1 MERDYFGLS
10 DSINSAKSTQIAL
23 NAIRFGEAGLNVHRQ
38 NLLNRVPVTGS
49 FASFP
54 KDSIEI
60 EDLAYL
66 SAHEDHE
73 FALLRGKRNDILI
86 HGEHLKVDFDE
97 DLEALL
103 LQGKYELIAHSHPDI
118 VLTASRE
125 DRDFLK
131 KIGQKSSAIVSWYTG
146 NIIEFYAD
154 PFEDMYN

>member
-73 FALLRGKRNDILI
+73 SELRKLGGLNGDAGNDQPAFAAVQVAAPQQNRN
-86 HGEHLKVDFDE
+86 EQNE
-97 DLEALL
+97 
-103 LQGKYELIAHSHPDI
+103 
-118 VLTASRE
+118 
-125 DRDFLK
+125 
-131 KIGQKSSAIVSWYTG
+131 
-146 NIIEFYAD
+146 
-154 PFEDMYN
+154 